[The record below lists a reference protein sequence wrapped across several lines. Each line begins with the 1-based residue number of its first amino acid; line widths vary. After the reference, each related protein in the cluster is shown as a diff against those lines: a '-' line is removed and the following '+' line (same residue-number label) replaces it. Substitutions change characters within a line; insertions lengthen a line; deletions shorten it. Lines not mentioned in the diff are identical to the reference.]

1 MAKYKVF
8 ELLYRAGKHKK
19 LKSQL
24 ELNSMTDSI
33 EKIRKLET
41 DLTYNIE
48 ETVETGI
55 AQNGHMVKVNSK
67 IREKMIHQKE
77 VVENRIEFLTTEQ
90 VHLQKTVAQHDMKNK
105 KILEKLDDLKRIDH
119 KSQELKRFDRDIL
132 MRKK

>member
-55 AQNGHMVKVNSK
+55 AQNGHMVKVHSK

-90 VHLQKTVAQHDMKNK
+90 VHLQKTVAHHDIKNK
-105 KILEKLDDLKRIDH
+105 KVLEKSKLPV
-119 KSQELKRFDRDIL
+119 SMNMELVL
-132 MRKK
+132 G

>member
-1 MAKYKVF
+1 MFKYKVF
-8 ELLYRAGKHKK
+8 ELLYRTGKHKK

-33 EKIRKLET
+33 KKVRKLET

-48 ETVETGI
+48 ETVEAGV

-105 KILEKLDDLKRIDH
+105 KILEKLEDLKRIDH

>member
-33 EKIRKLET
+33 KKVRKLET

-48 ETVETGI
+48 ETVEAGV

>member
-8 ELLYRAGKHKK
+8 ELLYRTGKHKK

-33 EKIRKLET
+33 KKVRKLET
-41 DLTYNIE
+41 DLTYNTE
-48 ETVETGI
+48 ETVEAGV

>member
-8 ELLYRAGKHKK
+8 ELLYRTGKHKK

-33 EKIRKLET
+33 KKVRKLET

-48 ETVETGI
+48 ETVEAGV

-105 KILEKLDDLKRIDH
+105 KILENLDNLKRIDH

>member
-90 VHLQKTVAQHDMKNK
+90 VHLQKTVARHDIKNK
-105 KILEKLDDLKRIDH
+105 KVLEKLDDLKRIDH